1 MDKGHKPKKS
11 SSKGVI
17 HAKAYREGLGP
28 GEKARYLRKLDLI
41 GGADPYELA
50 PSSWINDDPESL
62 PSVCYPD
69 IVNYLVFSPSPYTAE
84 DLKAYKSL
92 EAYNQMVCGWVREI
106 QYQVI
111 DDRCVAKAKVSNAIM
126 SLINLTITV

>member
-1 MDKGHKPKKS
+1 M
-11 SSKGVI
+11 
-17 HAKAYREGLGP
+17 
-28 GEKARYLRKLDLI
+28 I

>member
-11 SSKGVI
+11 LSKGVI
-17 HAKAYREGLGP
+17 DAKAYREGLGP